1 MKNQTCLGQ
10 NQELNGLNLLE
21 YIKNV
26 SFTSP
31 TGKKV
36 NFDECGGV
44 KAKYKIYNYQVVFS
58 CQNCSKSFNIVNVG
72 YWDGK
77 VPQHH
82 LKLNPNI
89 TKQFGLTKLG
99 DIMYQLKSQ
108 CQICR
113 VDFTKRKVMF
123 SCCGTCDLCLGE
135 KYTNTTSSKECQIC
149 PQYMWVITL
158 LAV

>member
-1 MKNQTCLGQ
+1 MWYHENQTCLGQ
-10 NQELNGLNLLE
+10 NQELNGLNLLD

-26 SFTSP
+26 SLISP
-31 TGKKV
+31 TSKKV
-36 NFDECGGV
+36 NFDEHGGV

-72 YWDGK
+72 YWGGN

-82 LKLNPNI
+82 LK
-89 TKQFGLTKLG
+89 FGLTKLG

-123 SCCGTCDLCLGE
+123 SCYGTCDPCLGQN
-135 KYTNTTSSKECQIC
+135 YTNTTSSKECQIC

>member
-1 MKNQTCLGQ
+1 M
-10 NQELNGLNLLE
+10 E
-21 YIKNV
+21 YINNV

-31 TGKKV
+31 TGKTV
-36 NFDECGGV
+36 NFDEHGGV

-72 YWDGK
+72 YWGGN

-82 LKLNPNI
+82 LK
-89 TKQFGLTKLG
+89 FGLTKLG

-123 SCCGTCDLCLGE
+123 SCLVPVTLVLDKTTLTLHLQRNVKYVLNTCG
-135 KYTNTTSSKECQIC
+135 
-149 PQYMWVITL
+149 
-158 LAV
+158 